1 MKDIVGKIVRVHDAF
16 GRADVPHAFG
26 GALALAW
33 CTRRARGTVDI
44 DCNVFVP
51 ASDAQRVIRALPRAV
66 EVTDANRADID
77 RDGQTRLWWGDTPL
91 DLFFDTTEFHEAV
104 ARRARTETFAGRE
117 MPFVACRD
125 LAVFKLMFNRS
136 RDWTDI
142 EEMLVAGT
150 FDVATVIG
158 EIVLLLGT
166 DDERIGRLRA
176 LAQRVDAER

>member
-16 GRADVPHAFG
+16 VRAHVPHAFG

-51 ASDAQRVIRALPRAV
+51 TSDAQRVIGALPRAV
-66 EVTDANRADID
+66 QVTDANRTDID

-91 DLFFDTTEFHEAV
+91 DLFFDTTEFHLAV
-104 ARRARTETFAGRE
+104 AGRARLETFAGRE

-142 EEMLVAGT
+142 EEMLVART
-150 FDVATVIG
+150 FDVATVLG

-166 DDERIGRLRA
+166 DDDRIDRLRA
-176 LAQRVDAER
+176 LAERVDAER